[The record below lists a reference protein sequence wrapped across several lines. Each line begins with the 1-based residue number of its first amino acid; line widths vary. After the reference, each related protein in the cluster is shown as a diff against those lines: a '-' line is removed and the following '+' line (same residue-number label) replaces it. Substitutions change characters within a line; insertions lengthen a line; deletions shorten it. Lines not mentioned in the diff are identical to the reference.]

1 MFTVNKQGVFILNI
15 SGAYN
20 IFLIEGNKSARDVV
34 VELGEKRDT
43 MRKALCSK
51 NPTIKTLA
59 KYCKPLNIK
68 VSELIAK
75 AESLGE

>member
-1 MFTVNKQGVFILNI
+1 MNI
-15 SGAYN
+15 PGAYQ
-20 IFLIEGNKSARDVV
+20 IFLIEGGKSARDVI

-43 MRKALCSK
+43 MRKALSSK

-59 KYCKPLNIK
+59 KYCKPLDIK

-75 AESLGE
+75 AEQLGE